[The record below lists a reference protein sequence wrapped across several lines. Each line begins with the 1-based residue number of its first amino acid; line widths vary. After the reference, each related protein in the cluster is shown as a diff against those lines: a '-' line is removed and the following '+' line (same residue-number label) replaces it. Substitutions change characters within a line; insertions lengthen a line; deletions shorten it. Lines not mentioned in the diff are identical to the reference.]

1 MAATMT
7 ITMRVRVRRLWP
19 ARLWLRLAAWSVG
32 RFGRPRAPL
41 VARVGNVLLGL
52 ARVQTRPDGA
62 RRWHSQPFPGR
73 LDATGDGYL
82 AER

>member
-1 MAATMT
+1 MAAGTMV
-7 ITMRVRVRRLWP
+7 VRVRIRRLWML
-19 ARLWLRLAAWSVG
+19 RLWLWLAIWSVG